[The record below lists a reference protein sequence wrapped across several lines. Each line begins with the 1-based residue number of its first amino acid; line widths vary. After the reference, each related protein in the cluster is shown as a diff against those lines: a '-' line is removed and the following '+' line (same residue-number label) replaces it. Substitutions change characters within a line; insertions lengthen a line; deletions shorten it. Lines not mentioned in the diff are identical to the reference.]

1 MASNGP
7 DSENSCNPTRIQT
20 VLFLSHETPTLPKQ
34 DNLSWPVMSTKAS
47 PRITETPFYIS
58 LPTERKYFLCGGN
71 VR

>member
-20 VLFLSHETPTLPKQ
+20 VLFLSHETPMLLKQ

-47 PRITETPFYIS
+47 PRITEAPFYIA
-58 LPTERKYFLCGGN
+58 LPTERKCILCGDSM
-71 VR
+71 R